1 MTENRIRD
9 WYEHFDGQ
17 VYLSFSGG
25 KDSTVLK
32 HIVDSLYDDVPSVFV
47 NTGLE
52 YPEIRQF
59 ALKQKNV
66 VRIDPKLKFYDVLQK
81 YGYPVVSKEQSQ
93 YIRDYRITKSEHMKQ
108 IRWYGHTSNGGR
120 RLFGKISERWKY
132 LVNAPFKISDR
143 CCYFLK
149 KEPCKRYEK
158 ETGRKPI
165 TAQMACESLLRQAQ
179 WLKNGCNAFDAKR
192 PMSNPISFWTEQ
204 DVLQY
209 ILDKNLPYCSE
220 IYGEIVRD
228 KNGLLRTTKIYRTGC
243 IFCMYGVQN
252 EAYPNRFQKLKKTH
266 PKQYEY
272 CMNELGIR
280 EVLQYMQIPY
290 E

>member
-66 VRIDPKLKFYDVLQK
+66 VRVNPKLKFYDVLQK
-81 YGYPVVSKEQSQ
+81 YGYPVISKEQSQ
-93 YIRDYRITKSEHMKQ
+93 YIHDYRITKSEHVKQ
-108 IRWYGHTSNGGR
+108 VRWYGHTSNGGH
-120 RLFGKISERWKY
+120 RLFGKISECWKY

-165 TAQMACESLLRQAQ
+165 TAQMACESLLRRAQ
-179 WLKNGCNAFDAKR
+179 WLKNGCNAFDVKR
-192 PMSNPISFWTEQ
+192 PMSNPMSFWTEQ

-220 IYGEIVRD
+220 VYGEIVRD
-228 KNGLLRTTKIYRTGC
+228 KNGLLRTTKVQRTGC

-252 EAYPNRFQKLKKTH
+252 ETYPNRFQKLKKTH